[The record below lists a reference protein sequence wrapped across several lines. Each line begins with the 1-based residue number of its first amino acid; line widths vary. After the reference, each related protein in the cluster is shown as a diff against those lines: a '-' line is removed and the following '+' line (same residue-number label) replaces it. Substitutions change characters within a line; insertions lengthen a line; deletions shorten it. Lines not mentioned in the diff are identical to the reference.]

1 LAALQGQKYDRLQDE
16 EIILAFKKNRDPELL
31 GVLYKRY
38 MLLVYGVSLKYL
50 KNRDDSQDAVMQIF
64 EILNNDIPRFE
75 ISNFK
80 GWLYTVTKN
89 HCLMILRQRK
99 KEKNFVVPDEN
110 EVFFMESDT
119 FLHPLDNM
127 DNNDRITVNL
137 KECMEQLN
145 EKQRFCVEWFY
156 YQHKCYRE
164 IACELKLEEG
174 KVKSYIQNGK
184 RNLRICM
191 DQQTIIK
198 HA

>member
-1 LAALQGQKYDRLQDE
+1 LAAFQGLKYDRLQDE

-31 GVLYKRY
+31 GLLYKRY

-50 KNRDDSQDAVMQIF
+50 KNREDSQDAVMQIF

-127 DNNDRITVNL
+127 DNNDRIIINL

-145 EKQRFCVEWFY
+145 ENQRFCVEWFY

-164 IACELKLEEG
+164 IASELKLEEG

-191 DQQTIIK
+191 DQQKIIK